1 MRQGRRWRGDEGVFL
16 GVYVSAVVSGPAV
29 LGGPSSTGSAGGVS
43 PTGWD
48 GMDIEEYSRKYARAL
63 RHQRPSQRLSRSR
76 GGIGVTGATV
86 TTGILTAVFAIPG
99 GVAVADVAEDGDGKV
114 AGRFGAEDSWAEFE
128 ANEVDP
134 SVGLDRQPGAAS
146 RAKFRVPIEVSR
158 CVPVDA
164 ADGARQMVQ
173 QDVAYMPLQEGTF
186 AYSSP
191 FGYRVHPTLGQVL
204 LHEGVDMAAPLGTP
218 IYSVAD
224 GVVVSVTSGPSQG
237 DYVVIEHVGKDGSVY
252 RSSYLHQYM
261 DQITVHEGQQV
272 SAGDQ
277 IGHVGNSGRSTGA
290 HLHFEVRDA
299 SGAAI
304 DPLGWL
310 ESQGAVYLG
319 EGC

>member
-1 MRQGRRWRGDEGVFL
+1 MPRSPLARRRGSFL
-16 GVYVSAVVSGPAV
+16 GVYVSAVVSGPTR
-29 LGGPSSTGSAGGVS
+29 LGGPSSTEGAGGVS

-63 RHQRPSQRLSRSR
+63 RHQRSGQRLSRSR
-76 GGIGVTGATV
+76 GGIGATGATV

-134 SVGLDRQPGAAS
+134 SEDLDKEPAAAS

-173 QDVAYMPLQEGTF
+173 QAAVYMPLQEGTF

-191 FGYRVHPTLGQVL
+191 FGYRVHPTLGAVI
-204 LHEGVDMAAPLGTP
+204 LHEGVDMSAPLGTP
-218 IYSVAD
+218 IYAVAD
-224 GVVVSVTSGPSQG
+224 GVVASISSSAGQG
-237 DYVVIEHVGKDGSVY
+237 DFVVLEHTGLDGAVY
-252 RSSYLHQYM
+252 RSFYLHQYM
-261 DQITVHEGQQV
+261 SQITVHEGQQV

-277 IGHVGNSGRSTGA
+277 IGHVGNSGRSTGP

-299 SGAAI
+299 SDTAI